1 MKKIEH
7 PKVTIIGAG
16 ISGLTAGIYA
26 LENGFDVS
34 IYEKHTVAGGE
45 CTGWTRKGTY
55 IDGCAHWIVG
65 TNPKSD
71 LFPLW
76 KHVGAFDEESVIYPT
91 EYLTKFYLKNGE
103 LFTFYAN
110 LDDLKKEM
118 LRHFPEDKR
127 MIKNFIHN
135 VKLYRYVAIPTKKPL
150 EYMNIF
156 ELMFYGIRML
166 PMVIP
171 FLHYKHVSM
180 EEYASKFKNKE
191 LPGIFMR
198 FLPKEY
204 NIHSFFYVCQAMS
217 MEDAGVISEG
227 SLALANRI
235 KNTFLSKGGKLFLGE
250 PVKEIN
256 VEKGHA
262 RGIALESG
270 EYVPSDYVISCIDAH
285 QLFYNLLDDK
295 YHDPFYKEKFEK
307 EEDYPIFSGL
317 QISYRTK
324 ADISSF
330 DKMVDYLIPSRKFLA
345 SEVDHFVIRNFSFDP
360 FLQKNGYTTFTM
372 LFMTNDKD
380 YQYLKSLPREEYLK
394 VKNSLGEEYKKEAA
408 RVMNL
413 DEKDIDL
420 LDVTTPLTYERYCN
434 AYKGSYMSFVTT
446 KNSKGLMKQG
456 EFKPIDNLI
465 VSSQWTMP
473 PGGLPVALFSGKHA
487 AIRLCKKEKV
497 PFKNFEK
504 YDSIKVKSLKTKNI

>member
-1 MKKIEH
+1 MKKLEH
-7 PKVTIIGAG
+7 KKVTIIGAG
-16 ISGLTAGIYA
+16 IAGLTAGIYA
-26 LENGFDVS
+26 LDNGFDVS

-65 TNPKSD
+65 TNPESD

-76 KHVGAFDEESVIYPT
+76 KHVGAFDEESLIYPM

-103 LFTFYAN
+103 LFTFYAD
-110 LDDLKKEM
+110 LKELKKEM

-127 MIKNFIHN
+127 MINNFIRN
-135 VKLYRYVAIPTKKPL
+135 VKHYRYVAIPTKKPL

-166 PMVIP
+166 PMAIP

-180 EEYASKFKNKE
+180 EEYGAKFKNKE
-191 LPGIFMR
+191 LGDIFMR

-217 MEDAGVISEG
+217 MDDAGVISEG

-235 KNTFLSKGGKLFLGE
+235 KNTFLSKGGHLYLGE
-250 PVKEIN
+250 EAEKIN
-256 VEKGHA
+256 VNGKHA
-262 RGIALESG
+262 DGITLKSG
-270 EYVPSDYVISCIDAH
+270 EFIPSDYVVSCTDAH
-285 QLFYNLLDDK
+285 HLFYNLLEDK
-295 YHDPFYKEKFEK
+295 YHDSFYKEKFEK
-307 EEDYPIFSGL
+307 AEDYPIMSAV

-324 ADISSF
+324 EDISNF
-330 DKMVDYLIPSRKFLA
+330 EKMADYLIEPRKFLA
-345 SEVDHFVIRNFSFDP
+345 SEMDHFVIRNFSFDP
-360 FLQKNGYTTFTM
+360 LLQKNGYTSFTM
-372 LFMTNDKD
+372 LFQTNEKD

-394 VKNSLGEEYKKEAA
+394 VKAALGEEYKKEAA

-413 DEKDIDL
+413 NENDIDL

-434 AYKGSYMSFVTT
+434 AYKGSYMSFITT
-446 KNSKGLMKQG
+446 KRSKGLMKQG

-465 VSSQWTMP
+465 VSGQWIMP
-473 PGGLPVALFSGKHA
+473 PGGLPIALFSGKHA

-504 YDSIKVKSLKTKNI
+504 YDSLSVKSLKTKNI